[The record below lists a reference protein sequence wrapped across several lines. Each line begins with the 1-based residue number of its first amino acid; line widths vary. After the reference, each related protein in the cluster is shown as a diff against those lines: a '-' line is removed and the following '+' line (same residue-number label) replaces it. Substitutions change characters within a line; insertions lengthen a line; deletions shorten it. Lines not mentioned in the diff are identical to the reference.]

1 MYNALNAEYSDWVKI
16 DTIKKGVKK
25 PPRVIN
31 YSYETKINKDTYPI
45 IKTYTKVVF
54 DFWFIFP
61 IYKTVNYDK
70 IASQKVIEKK
80 ISKKNSQF

>member
-1 MYNALNAEYSDWVKI
+1 MYNALSAEYSDQVKI
-16 DTIKKGVKK
+16 DTIRKEVRK

-54 DFWFIFP
+54 DF
-61 IYKTVNYDK
+61 
-70 IASQKVIEKK
+70 
-80 ISKKNSQF
+80 